1 MKKCLFAGLLFILL
15 MPGLSHAQADTL
27 SVYNNSLKINTLSM
41 VLRSVSLLYER
52 SLNEHWSVQAG
63 AGYRWG
69 GDIPKAFALG
79 NIVVDAQSKGIRGYS
94 FTPELRYYF
103 NLCDCDGA
111 STGLYAG
118 LYGRFTRYHG
128 DLSIHA
134 WTGSEYVDVI
144 SAGNLREYGLGLQ
157 LGYQFTIR
165 KRFVVDLMFAG
176 PRMSSNKISFSLD
189 SDYVE
194 ELIPIIEDE
203 INEKLEWLGLD
214 PISIEPSTEMEAKFG
229 FQYFR
234 YAIGFGYRF

>member
-1 MKKCLFAGLLFILL
+1 

>member
-1 MKKCLFAGLLFILL
+1 M
-15 MPGLSHAQADTL
+15 
-27 SVYNNSLKINTLSM
+27 SVYNNNLKINTLGM
-41 VLRSVSLLYER
+41 VLRNVSLLYER
-52 SLNEHWSVQAG
+52 SLNEHWSIQAG

-94 FTPELRYYF
+94 ITPELRYYF

-118 LYGRFTRYHG
+118 LYGRFTRFDG

-144 SAGNLREYGLGLQ
+144 SAGNFREYGLGLQ

-194 ELIPIIEDE
+194 VLIPIIEEE

-214 PISIEPSTEMEAKFG
+214 PISIEPSSEMEAKFG